1 MRPCLQEMETSI
13 WINGFPS
20 TSAPKPHELIKY
32 RSPVSSSQ
40 RSQNP
45 WNKLIVRGKGI
56 QPSSKIRRLPPIHVS
71 TNPLDVNV
79 DELAALLR
87 ATHQNCDQF
96 PEILDDGSVKP
107 VDPKKLKV
115 ALMNSTVVVSVHTG
129 GEEEPYTWLDNLLS
143 GARTQKSLVG
153 FGRATSDTS
162 LTASIYDIAVAPSFQ
177 RLGIGRK
184 ILRRIIRILTSR
196 GIDDIAVLC
205 SKEQR
210 AFFQACGFGDDVLNS
225 TTMLY
230 SRGVSCCKGD
240 EHVKYFGRKSLL
252 VPSPLRPFSFNR

>member
-1 MRPCLQEMETSI
+1 MMLPRLEMESSI
-13 WINGFPS
+13 WVNGFPS
-20 TSAPKPHELIKY
+20 ISAAKTHELNKY
-32 RSPVSSSQ
+32 RSWVSSPQ
-40 RSQNP
+40 RTLNP
-45 WNKLIVRGKGI
+45 WNTMIRAKGI
-56 QPSSKIRRLPPIHVS
+56 QPSSKRITLPPIHVS

-79 DELAALLR
+79 DKLADLLR
-87 ATHQNCDQF
+87 ITHQNCDQF

-107 VDPKKLKV
+107 VNPKKLKV
-115 ALMNSTVVVSVHTG
+115 ALMNSTVVVSVHTRG
-129 GEEEPYTWLDNLLS
+129 GEEPYAWLDSMFS
-143 GARTQKSLVG
+143 GVRSQKSLVG
-153 FGRATSDTS
+153 FGRATSDSS

-196 GIDDIAVLC
+196 GIDDIAALC

-225 TTMLY
+225 TTMFY
-230 SRGVSCCKGD
+230 SRSVSCCKGD

-252 VPSPLRPFSFNR
+252 VPTPLTPFSFNR